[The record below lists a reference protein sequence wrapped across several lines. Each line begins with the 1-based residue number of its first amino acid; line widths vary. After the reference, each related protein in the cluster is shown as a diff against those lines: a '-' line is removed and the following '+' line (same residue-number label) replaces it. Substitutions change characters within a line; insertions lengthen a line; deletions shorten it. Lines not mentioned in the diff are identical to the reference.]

1 MKLGLFCIFLLI
13 STQSFAFDLNE
24 VVNDLKAEVK
34 SLMGEK
40 EVEAPKYQVPKLP
53 AIVNDP
59 KSVEVY
65 SKEGAIY
72 KTGTKYR
79 SLTKRERAKYQYLFL
94 KELIYV
100 VRGAEATDQELT
112 NYMNVL
118 DQGGNREG
126 IYRSLVVSSNYQELE
141 MYQQSPSQRVLEFT
155 QEYAVKYLRVNY
167 EVTKMKD
174 YNVWSIKRLL
184 VDRTLEQIDA
194 FPKDGKDLYIWYA
207 VLSEELAQRFAIWK
221 NKVRSNTNPDTH
233 IKWAQSVPFQHLKSE
248 VIIKLNKVFNYL
260 QEK

>member
-1 MKLGLFCIFLLI
+1 MKLSLFFVFLLV

-40 EVEAPKYQVPKLP
+40 EIETPKYQVPELP

-59 KSVEVY
+59 KSVDVY
-65 SKEGAIY
+65 SKKGAIY

-141 MYQQSPSQRVLEFT
+141 MYQQSPSQRVLDFT

-207 VLSEELAQRFAIWK
+207 VLSEELAKRFAIWK